1 MPHAEKR
8 YASEPFWAGMG
19 APATLMV
26 GLVTAWVSHTVGFPR
41 RRLLYGMRSVTPL
54 LTAPEGVRDDLEPVP
69 K

>member
-1 MPHAEKR
+1 
-8 YASEPFWAGMG
+8 MG